1 MNGRTAL
8 ALAVAALGIVACVDV
23 PDNMRAQFAPA
34 GPNDRTNY
42 RPGPHGS
49 ALPAPSEPL
58 LPPPDAG
65 APAPAIAVP
74 VAAPDAGDAPSIADG
89 GVA

>member
-8 ALAVAALGIVACVDV
+8 ALAAAALGIVACVDV

-42 RPGPHGS
+42 RPGAHGT
-49 ALPAPSEPL
+49 AMPAPYEPI
-58 LPPPDAG
+58 LPRPDAG
-65 APAPAIAVP
+65 APAPPVP
-74 VAAPDAGDAPSIADG
+74 TTAPDAGESTATSDG